1 MSAST
6 TARRAARWF
15 TLAVAAILVPLVG
28 APAHAGTEAA
38 QRTRF
43 TETDLVSDQAGK
55 AQLLDPLLVNAW
67 GLALSPT
74 SPLWV
79 ADNGTNSSTLYRGST
94 AAAPAV
100 TKAPL
105 DVSIPGGA
113 PTGQAFNDTTGF
125 VVTGPGGA
133 GPAAFIFVS
142 EGGDITGWN
151 PTADRTHAILVKH
164 VDGAVYKGLAL
175 LHTDRGALLLAANF
189 AQARVDVFDSMF
201 NRVKLPASRFRDRR
215 LPAGYAPFNVMADG
229 NAVYVAYAKQGEGI
243 DEQAGAGFGF
253 VDRYTGLGR
262 EPERIASRGTLNAPW
277 GLAIAPASFG
287 RFAGDLLVG
296 NFGDGRISAF
306 HDDDVAG
313 LLRGTDGTPIVIDG
327 LWALLPGT
335 ATVGGTDSVLFSAGP
350 DDESHGLVGKLTPAG

>member
-1 MSAST
+1 MSNALRKIAEHQLDQCFHGLTPLTRDELATSL
-6 TARRAARWF
+6 ARQW
-15 TLAVAAILVPLVG
+15 IG
-28 APAHAGTEAA
+28 
-38 QRTRF
+38 
-43 TETDLVSDQAGK
+43 
-55 AQLLDPLLVNAW
+55 N
-67 GLALSPT
+67 
-74 SPLWV
+74 
-79 ADNGTNSSTLYRGST
+79 
-94 AAAPAV
+94 
-100 TKAPL
+100 
-105 DVSIPGGA
+105 
-113 PTGQAFNDTTGF
+113 
-125 VVTGPGGA
+125 
-133 GPAAFIFVS
+133 
-142 EGGDITGWN
+142 
-151 PTADRTHAILVKH
+151 
-164 VDGAVYKGLAL
+164 
-175 LHTDRGALLLAANF
+175 
-189 AQARVDVFDSMF
+189 
-201 NRVKLPASRFRDRR
+201 
-215 LPAGYAPFNVMADG
+215 DG